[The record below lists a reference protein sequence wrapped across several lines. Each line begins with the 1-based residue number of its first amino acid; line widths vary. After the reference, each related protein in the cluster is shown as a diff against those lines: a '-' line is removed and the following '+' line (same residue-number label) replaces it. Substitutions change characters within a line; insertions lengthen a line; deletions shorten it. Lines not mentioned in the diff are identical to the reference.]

1 MLDYFLNTSMER
13 QLTEWVSTSSGVGD
27 PVWEPAAGATTRFL
41 RVLPREAGIERSVP
55 EDGGWFVLG

>member
-41 RVLPREAGIERSVP
+41 RVLPREAGIE
-55 EDGGWFVLG
+55 